1 MTMIYLDYASTTPVD
16 ESVAEKMA
24 GFLTLEGGK
33 FGNPSSKHSFGK
45 DASQA
50 VEVARGHVADLVQA
64 KPECI
69 IWTSGAT
76 ESNNLA
82 IKGVAE
88 FYQRKGRHIITA
100 QTEHRSVLDVCTY
113 LMQSGFE
120 VTFLKPNT
128 DGMIEV
134 DALAAAIR
142 NDTILVSLM
151 HVNNETGNIQD
162 IASMAKLT
170 RERGILFHV
179 DAVQS
184 TGKLP
189 IDLNNTP
196 VDLMSFSAHKL
207 YGPKGI
213 GALYVSDDPKARL
226 VPLLHGSGQE
236 RNLRSGTLATHQ
248 IVGMGEA
255 YRIAK
260 EEGYDL
266 TRYKHLETLFWNGIK
281 SYPGVHL
288 NGHQSRRLPSI
299 VNVCFE
305 QLEQEVLIAEL
316 ASLAFSSSSACTAG
330 TLETSHVLRAMGLHN
345 EWAHRS
351 LRFSFG
357 RYTTED
363 EIQHA
368 VELISQMMA
377 SNNSGK

>member
-1 MTMIYLDYASTTPVD
+1 MIYLDYASTTPVD
-16 ESVAEKMA
+16 ERVAEKMA
-24 GFLTLEGGK
+24 AFLTEEGGK
-33 FGNPSSKHSFGK
+33 FGNPSSKHNFGK
-45 DASQA
+45 VASHA
-50 VEVARGHVADLVQA
+50 VEEARRQVADLVKA

-76 ESNNLA
+76 ESNNMA

-113 LMQSGFE
+113 LMQSGYE
-120 VTFLKPNT
+120 VTFLKPNS
-128 DGMIEV
+128 DGIIEV
-134 DALAAAIR
+134 DTLSAALR
-142 NDTILVSLM
+142 DDTILVSLM

-162 IASMAKLT
+162 IASMAALT
-170 RERGILFHV
+170 RARGILFHV

-196 VDLMSFSAHKL
+196 IDLMSFSAHKI

-213 GALYVSDDPKARL
+213 GALYISDDPKARL
-226 VPLLHGSGQE
+226 IPLLHGSGQE

-255 YRIAK
+255 YRIAQ
-260 EEGYDL
+260 EEDYDL
-266 TRYKHLETLFWNGIK
+266 TRLKHLASIFWHGIK

-288 NGHQSRRLPSI
+288 NGHPSVRLPSI
-299 VNVCFE
+299 LNVCFE
-305 QLEQEVLIAEL
+305 HLEKETLMDGLE
-316 ASLAFSSSSACTAG
+316 SLAFSSSSACTAG
-330 TLETSHVLRAMGLHN
+330 TLETSHVLRAMGFHN

-357 RYTTED
+357 RYTTEA
-363 EIQHA
+363 EIKRA
-368 VELISQMMA
+368 VELISRLYV
-377 SNNSGK
+377 GK